1 MMYDIIIKMNAF
13 CLQFLG
19 CTMKSLTIRGVDTTT
34 YGALQAL
41 ARKNRRSMQEQV
53 KLILQREVSLT
64 GGGHLSE
71 AQQWREKLKGR
82 DWGDIPAEIRK
93 DRER

>member
-1 MMYDIIIKMNAF
+1 
-13 CLQFLG
+13 
-19 CTMKSLTIRGVDTTT
+19 
-34 YGALQAL
+34 
-41 ARKNRRSMQEQV
+41 MQEQV